1 VWREVETSWLNSYYA
16 RLVPHIEHKR
26 LREDFMSLVRAT
38 FTAAAA
44 LSVLGIQASAQ
55 TISNKDLSAEAAV
68 TIATTAMAD
77 CKAKGYKVSA
87 TVVGRVGEV
96 IAQIR
101 GDGTGPHTM
110 ENSFKKAF
118 TARTFRIPS
127 GEMEDRLKKNPQ
139 MGAQYLTGFTTA
151 RGALPI
157 KIGDDVIG
165 AAGVSGAPGGEK
177 DEACVQA
184 GLDKVKDQLK

>member
-1 VWREVETSWLNSYYA
+1 
-16 RLVPHIEHKR
+16 
-26 LREDFMSLVRAT
+26 M
-38 FTAAAA
+38 
-44 LSVLGIQASAQ
+44 
-55 TISNKDLSAEAAV
+55 ISNAHRTAFIGLAISLSCAFAAPAGADLLTQKSLSAAIAI
-68 TIATTAMAD
+68 TIATTAIEN
-77 CKAKGYKVSA
+77 CKANGYAVSA
-87 TVVGRVGEV
+87 TVVGRNGETIV
-96 IAQIR
+96 QIR

-157 KIGDDVIG
+157 KVGEEVIG

-177 DEACVQA
+177 DEACVKA
-184 GLDKVKDQLK
+184 ALDKVAAQLK

>member
-1 VWREVETSWLNSYYA
+1 MTSRHLTIA
-16 RLVPHIEHKR
+16 L
-26 LREDFMSLVRAT
+26 LAGAT
-38 FTAAAA
+38 AMTLAAP
-44 LSVLGIQASAQ
+44 ASAQ
-55 TISNKDLSAEAAV
+55 LLARKDLTAEIAV
-68 TIATTAMAD
+68 TIAQTAIAT
-77 CKAKGYKVSA
+77 CKTNGYAVSA
-87 TVVGRVGEV
+87 TIVGRNGE
-96 IAQIR
+96 IAVQVR
-101 GDGTGPHTM
+101 GDNTGPHTM

-157 KIGDDVIG
+157 KVGEDVIG

-184 GLDKVKDQLK
+184 ALDKVKDQLK

>member
-1 VWREVETSWLNSYYA
+1 MSVVSYRA
-16 RLVPHIEHKR
+16 AIAVGCLLVTPAIGQ
-26 LREDFMSLVRAT
+26 
-38 FTAAAA
+38 
-44 LSVLGIQASAQ
+44 VL
-55 TISNKDLSAEAAV
+55 THKDLSAAIAV
-68 TIATTAMAD
+68 NIAQTAMAT
-77 CKAKGYKVSA
+77 CTANGYRVSA
-87 TVVGRVGEV
+87 TVVGRNGEV
-96 IAQIR
+96 LVQIR

-127 GEMEDRLKKNPQ
+127 GEMEERLKKNPQ

-157 KIGDDVIG
+157 TIGEEVVG

-177 DEACVQA
+177 DEACVKA
-184 GLDKVKDQLK
+184 ALDKVADQLK